1 MHNCDVLPQIFQ
13 SRKIKIQTSV
23 EFGTFSFSK
32 MVTLFWGEVCCLY
45 LEFISRKVTVVYM
58 ERIISS
64 FASATHKHEQIN
76 RLFSEHWNVLLRRHW
91 ILCCLAVPPFFV
103 RRSTKCYLQ
112 LNFLVR
118 LRNSA
123 TCNNC
128 YTLRCWSTHCLAS
141 LLRCSQSF
149 FPLVLIPRFSN
160 SHHRADSERRLC
172 PFKFCGYK
180 ATKIPITKN
189 LPVRLTANLRA
200 S

>member
-1 MHNCDVLPQIFQ
+1 MHNCDALPQIFQ

-45 LEFISRKVTVVYM
+45 PEFISRKVTVVNM

-64 FASATHKHEQIN
+64 FASATHKHQQIN

-149 FPLVLIPRFSN
+149 FPSFLFHVSVILTIALIQREDFVHSN
-160 SHHRADSERRLC
+160 SVVTKQQKSRLQ
-172 PFKFCGYK
+172 
-180 ATKIPITKN
+180 KIC
-189 LPVRLTANLRA
+189 LFA
-200 S
+200 